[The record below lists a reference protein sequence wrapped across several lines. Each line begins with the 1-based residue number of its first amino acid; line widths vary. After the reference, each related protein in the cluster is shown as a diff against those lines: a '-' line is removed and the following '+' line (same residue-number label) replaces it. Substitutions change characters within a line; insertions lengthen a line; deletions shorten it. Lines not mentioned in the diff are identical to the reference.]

1 MIKLG
6 CLGTTVRL
14 LFIAAAASGAVLA
27 LASCATMSAEQCL
40 AGDWS
45 GQGYA
50 DGVSGLTMSRLDEHA
65 EACVKHGI
73 TPDGAAYATGR
84 EQGLVR
90 YCTLDN
96 GFQQGRSGS
105 GYGGVCPSHLEADFL
120 PAYRD
125 GQIVH
130 AAEQALA
137 DARSSV
143 NSLGARLEELDDKI
157 TGKQAELRAE
167 GLTDEQREQIRN
179 RIQEI
184 RRERA
189 DTERDWRR
197 AQDAIDDFER
207 EVRDV
212 RYRFRG
218 QYGGW

>member
-1 MIKLG
+1 MKI
-6 CLGTTVRL
+6 
-14 LFIAAAASGAVLA
+14 LFVAAAAAGGVLA
-27 LASCATMSAEQCL
+27 LASCATMNAEQCM

-50 DGVSGLTMSRLDEHA
+50 DGASGLTMSRLAEHA
-65 EACVKHGI
+65 EACAKHGV
-73 TPDGAAYATGR
+73 TPDAAAYAAGR

-96 GFQQGRSGS
+96 GFQQGRTGS
-105 GYGGVCPSHLEADFL
+105 GYGGVCPSDLEADFL

-125 GQIVH
+125 GQVVH

-137 DARSSV
+137 DARGRV
-143 NSLGARLEELDDKI
+143 DTLGNRLGELDEKI
-157 TGKQAELRAE
+157 TAKQSELRVE
-167 GLTDEQREQIRN
+167 GLTDEQRQQIRN

-189 DTERDWRR
+189 ETERDWRR
-197 AQDAIDDFER
+197 AQEAIDDAER

>member
-1 MIKLG
+1 MKI
-6 CLGTTVRL
+6 L
-14 LFIAAAASGAVLA
+14 LVAAAASGAVLA
-27 LASCATMSAEQCL
+27 LASCATMSQEQCL

-45 GQGYA
+45 GQGYT
-50 DGVSGLTMSRLDEHA
+50 DGAAGLGMSRVDDYA
-65 EACVKHGI
+65 EACAEHGVV
-73 TPDGAAYATGR
+73 PDRSAYAAGR

-96 GFQQGRSGS
+96 GFEQGRTGS
-105 GYGGVCPSHLEADFL
+105 AYGGVCPSYLEAEFL

-125 GQIVH
+125 GQVVH

-137 DARSSV
+137 DARGSV
-143 NSLGARLEELDDKI
+143 TSLGVRLEELDDKI

-167 GLTDEQREQIRN
+167 GLTEEQREQIRN

-189 DTERDWRR
+189 NTERDWRR
-197 AQDAIDDFER
+197 AQDAIDDYER